1 MSDSGAR
8 SDTRARGRRVG
19 LARFAVSLVAVV
31 TAGSAACSGQS
42 HAGGTTMSGHRG
54 PAARAPGAIVPPA
67 PVLSSTATGSRGSAP
82 LVRRRV
88 LFGRSV
94 LGVPLV
100 VDVHGAA
107 APAHRL
113 LVVGCIH
120 GDEGAAITIARALD
134 VQPAPAGVQMWVVD
148 DLNPDGFRLHTRQN
162 ADHVALNRNFPYAW
176 APLGLPGDQQYSG
189 PQPLSEPEARAA
201 AGLIEMVRPDVTIWF
216 HQPLNVVDDSGGA
229 QNVERRF
236 AALAGMRFRRL
247 ARYPGSAASWQ
258 NHAQRGS
265 TAFVVELPRPTPA
278 ATAGRLATA
287 VDELFAV
294 RRPSR

>member
-8 SDTRARGRRVG
+8 SDTRARGRRVVI
-19 LARFAVSLVAVV
+19 ARFAVSLVAVV

-42 HAGGTTMSGHRG
+42 HAGGTAMSGHRG

-107 APAHRL
+107 APAHL

-134 VQPAPAGVQMWVVD
+134 VQPAPAGVQIWVVD
-148 DLNPDGFRLHTRQN
+148 DLNP
-162 ADHVALNRNFPYAW
+162 
-176 APLGLPGDQQYSG
+176 
-189 PQPLSEPEARAA
+189 
-201 AGLIEMVRPDVTIWF
+201 
-216 HQPLNVVDDSGGA
+216 
-229 QNVERRF
+229 
-236 AALAGMRFRRL
+236 
-247 ARYPGSAASWQ
+247 
-258 NHAQRGS
+258 
-265 TAFVVELPRPTPA
+265 
-278 ATAGRLATA
+278 
-287 VDELFAV
+287 
-294 RRPSR
+294 